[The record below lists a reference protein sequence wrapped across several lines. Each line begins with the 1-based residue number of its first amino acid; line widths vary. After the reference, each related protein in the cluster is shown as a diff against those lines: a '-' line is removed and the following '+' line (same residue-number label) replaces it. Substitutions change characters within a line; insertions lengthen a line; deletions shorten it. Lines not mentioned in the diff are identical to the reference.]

1 MNNSVNNIV
10 PFKSKHSLSIFL
22 LDDFTNLHQRI
33 RKLCKRTYN
42 HEAIKILTE
51 ELGARIDFKNGLLT
65 QSQLLEIKLNTRRI
79 LFELLS
85 EGIADV
91 WVNLVIN
98 RINFHA
104 RTYFYFWKMKQTKH
118 VKNVN
123 WTRITEVI
131 LSNKSA
137 IDRQTYTNNKNYKEL
152 IKWKTILSSAV
163 KGWVLDLE
171 RIKNACIATA
181 TSWLLKIGVLLA
193 STIFQIV
200 NCI

>member
-91 WVNLVIN
+91 
-98 RINFHA
+98 
-104 RTYFYFWKMKQTKH
+104 
-118 VKNVN
+118 
-123 WTRITEVI
+123 
-131 LSNKSA
+131 
-137 IDRQTYTNNKNYKEL
+137 
-152 IKWKTILSSAV
+152 
-163 KGWVLDLE
+163 
-171 RIKNACIATA
+171 
-181 TSWLLKIGVLLA
+181 
-193 STIFQIV
+193 
-200 NCI
+200 